1 MVEVNEMFNTKH
13 TVTKEGM
20 KKGYWRIINK
30 DNVTVRSGLVTKQS
44 ALFIAKQLDEKESDT
59 PKNVEQVYA
68 GYQDGEWA
76 NQFYAYRFK
85 VDGKEVEVTTDL
97 TRKSDWRVVWDGAV
111 DYDGNKAGLLKRYP
125 EFKKYLR

>member
-1 MVEVNEMFNTKH
+1 MAYWVYNRKVVQEKGLDKGLLRVFKLKAQAKTFTSDNPDAYIVKKA
-13 TVTKEGM
+13 KEEELHSV
-20 KKGYWRIINK
+20 K
-30 DNVTVRSGLVTKQS
+30 
-44 ALFIAKQLDEKESDT
+44 
-59 PKNVEQVYA
+59 QVYS

-97 TRKSDWRVVWDGAV
+97 TKKGDWRVVWDGAV

-125 EFKKYLR
+125 EFKKHLR